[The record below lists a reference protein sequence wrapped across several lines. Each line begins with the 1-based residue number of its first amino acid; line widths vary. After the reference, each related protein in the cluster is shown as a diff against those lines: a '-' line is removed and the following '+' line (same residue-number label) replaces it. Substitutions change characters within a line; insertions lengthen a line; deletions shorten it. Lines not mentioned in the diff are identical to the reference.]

1 MNMIALATHARRY
14 IEREYHATISNQ
26 DAHAVA
32 AAAVNFHLQRE
43 QQPHL
48 ATFLKGTSISGKP
61 PLEDGVYYLVTE
73 VL

>member
-14 IEREYHATISNQ
+14 VEDEYHATISTQ

-32 AAAVNFHLQRE
+32 AAAVNFHLGKD
-43 QQPHL
+43 QQPNL
-48 ATFLKGTSISGKP
+48 ATFLKSTSVGGKP
-61 PLEDGVYYLVTE
+61 LLEEAVFHIVTK